1 MVEKII
7 RAMTGKIVIIL
18 NFARLKVNRWGGW
31 KRRKVW
37 FIRKPPKHGFL
48 ISVYVTKYVS
58 TEVLIDQLYYL
69 KRKKKKKAKKKMGV
83 IECIIQTMNQNANI
97 FLIFRLA

>member
-69 KRKKKKKAKKKMGV
+69 KRKKKKRQRKKWG
-83 IECIIQTMNQNANI
+83 
-97 FLIFRLA
+97 